1 MLQYP
6 HMWTALKRVTRAGF
20 VNFFRNGV
28 VSLAAILIMT
38 VTLFVIGV
46 TIFLGALLNSSLDEI
61 RNKVDVN
68 VYFVTDAA
76 EENILSLAE
85 DIRTLP
91 EVSEVTYT
99 SREQALEEFRARHQ
113 DDQLT
118 IQALDE
124 LDENPLGASLSIKA
138 HQPGQYEG
146 IATFLDQEYSLQG
159 GAAPFIDSINYYQN
173 KQAIDSLTAIIKG
186 VEAIGTGV
194 IVFLA
199 LISVVISFNT
209 IRLAIYSAREE
220 IGVMRLVGASN
231 RYIRAPFLVEGAL
244 YGLCASFIV
253 MLLFYPATWWAGP
266 HTERFFGSLNV
277 FDYYLAHFGE
287 LFFIIVGS
295 GIILGLISSLLAI
308 RRYLKV

>member
-1 MLQYP
+1 
-6 HMWTALKRVTRAGF
+6 MWTSLKRVARAGF

-68 VYFVTDAA
+68 VYFVTEAA
-76 EENILSLAE
+76 EEDILGLAE
-85 DIRTLP
+85 ELRSLP
-91 EVSEVTYT
+91 EVAEVTYT
-99 SREQALEEFRARHQ
+99 SQEQALAEFRARHE

-118 IQALDE
+118 LQALDE
-124 LDENPLGASLSIKA
+124 LGENPLGASLSIKA
-138 HQPGQYEG
+138 HQPQQYEG
-146 IATFLDQEYSLQG
+146 IATFLDQEYSPG
-159 GAAPFIDSINYYQN
+159 SGEPFIDNVNYHQN
-173 KQAIDSLTAIIKG
+173 KQAIDSLTAIING
-186 VEAIGTGV
+186 VETVGAGV
-194 IVFLA
+194 IIFLA
-199 LISVVISFNT
+199 AVSVIISFNT

-231 RYIRAPFLVEGAL
+231 MYIRSPFLVEGML

-253 MLLFYPATWWAGP
+253 MLVFYPVTWWAGP
-266 HTERFFGSLNV
+266 HLENFFGSLNI
-277 FDYYLAHFGE
+277 FNYYLANFGE

-295 GIILGLISSLLAI
+295 GIILGLLSSLLAI